1 MLVTSGSCE
10 ATTERRCSY
19 QCTGENVRA
28 FAECAWFAA
37 SQTGGA
43 ESDNR
48 RAGRFRHWWS
58 VAGLCQ
64 KAPESPRRWGA
75 GAKEN
80 TTISRLVGLAA
91 GRERCIAWRRGAQA
105 RPVFP
110 TPNQRANSARRN
122 PRTVTWQQRRGQPG
136 RPLWRTRRQGS
147 SYRLGAVAAGRDG
160 YRRGRQGGR
169 SGGRSDGQRRLRP

>member
-43 ESDNR
+43 ESDNG

-80 TTISRLVGLAA
+80 TTNSQLVGPATGENDVA
-91 GRERCIAWRRGAQA
+91 NDGA
-105 RPVFP
+105 
-110 TPNQRANSARRN
+110 ARRLGLL
-122 PRTVTWQQRRGQPG
+122 PRAQ
-136 RPLWRTRRQGS
+136 S
-147 SYRLGAVAAGRDG
+147 ACE
-160 YRRGRQGGR
+160 
-169 SGGRSDGQRRLRP
+169 